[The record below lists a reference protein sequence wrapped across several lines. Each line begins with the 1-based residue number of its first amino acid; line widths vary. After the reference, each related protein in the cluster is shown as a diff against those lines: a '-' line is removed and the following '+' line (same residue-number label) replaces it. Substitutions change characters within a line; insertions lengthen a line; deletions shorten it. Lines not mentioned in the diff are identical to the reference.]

1 MAKDSPTSKSKKA
14 ERFAYLDKLHLGGI
28 ERRIAAGEYVD
39 GAELAEA
46 LRKHG
51 SRPIPSA
58 VLDYLCRCLEGAI
71 NKPRG
76 QKPWLKVDHQ
86 RYDMIVSGL
95 YRRYL
100 VHLTDRKR
108 RYGAPAG
115 WTKIEYTPA
124 ELAARLV
131 ARRFR
136 QSELSWRAVQNIAS
150 SRK

>member
-1 MAKDSPTSKSKKA
+1 MAKDGPTRKSKKA
-14 ERFAYLDKLHLGGI
+14 ERFAYLDELHLGGI
-28 ERRIAAGEYVD
+28 ERRIVAGEYVD
-39 GAELAEA
+39 AAELAEA

-71 NKPRG
+71 DKPRG
-76 QKPWLKVDHQ
+76 RKTWLEVDRQ
-86 RYDMIVSGL
+86 RYDMILSGL

-131 ARRFR
+131 ARRYWH
-136 QSELSWRAVQNIAS
+136 SELSWHAIQNIAS